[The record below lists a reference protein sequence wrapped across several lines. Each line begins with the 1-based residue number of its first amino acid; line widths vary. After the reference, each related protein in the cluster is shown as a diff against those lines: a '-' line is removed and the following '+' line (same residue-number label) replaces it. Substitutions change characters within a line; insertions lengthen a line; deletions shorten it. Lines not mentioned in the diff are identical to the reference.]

1 MWICYNIVMDNDI
14 IVALIGLTGVCC
26 GGLFGYMGRSKKQAI
41 REAMRQQEQSDMFSK
56 IFEEMQQI
64 KTRLDEHN
72 NYAEKIGRIEK
83 SIISIKKDIEYLR
96 KDKDEKEKK
105 S

>member
-1 MWICYNIVMDNDI
+1 MDNDI

-41 REAMRQQEQSDMFSK
+41 REAMREQEQKDMFVK
-56 IFEEMQQI
+56 IFEEMRQI
-64 KTRLDEHN
+64 RTRLDEHN
-72 NYAEKIGRIEK
+72 SYADKIGSIEK

-96 KDKDEKEKK
+96 KDKDESSKK

>member
-1 MWICYNIVMDNDI
+1 MNNEI
-14 IVALIGLTGVCC
+14 IVALIGFAGVTF
-26 GGLFGYMGRSKKQAI
+26 GAFFGYLGKTKKQAI
-41 REAMRQQEQSDMFSK
+41 REAMREQEQKDMFVK
-56 IFEEMQQI
+56 IFEEMRQI

-72 NYAEKIGRIEK
+72 SYADKIGSIEK

-96 KDKDEKEKK
+96 KDKDESSKK